1 MSSVPSLPRN
11 ALNSAASIGQSKG
24 SSEPLSDLQ
33 VLQNSVKAEK
43 QLANEA
49 AQKRG
54 ALAQVAKKELSE
66 FNKRQHQIK
75 LEMSKLLGA
84 YRRHD
89 TNCRDAQMQIDQLRR
104 NG

>member
-1 MSSVPSLPRN
+1 MNSVPSLPRN
-11 ALNSAASIGQSKG
+11 ALNSAASTA
-24 SSEPLSDLQ
+24 PLSDLQ
-33 VLQNSVKAEK
+33 VLQNSVRAEK
-43 QLANEA
+43 QLADEA
-49 AQKRG
+49 AVKRG

-89 TNCRDAQMQIDQLRR
+89 TNRRDTQLIIDQLRR
-104 NG
+104 NT